1 MDRVTF
7 EIAPLNER
15 IRGAAVLVAAIV
27 LMLVALT
34 SAPWYTARIGD
45 ETLALRM
52 FKVVDAPELT
62 SYPSTLGHTLGA
74 IAMMLFSLNV
84 FVRLIFMVITIVYGS
99 PLVKRGLFSSK
110 LKVAWKSSLRAQ
122 IWTGVLT
129 VLAVYTALDIPTLGV
144 TGSSEQLAATI
155 THSWGG
161 VLFVIACVVTHVGLY
176 LIARHPLLAQ
186 SQTWELPASE
196 QPPRAPAPVRA
207 SRPMIKSPLP
217 PAPNVA
223 TDPFRSPPRAPSLED
238 KLVRP
243 ALPTQSP
250 AVVAR
255 ENADEPSLL
264 R

>member
-1 MDRVTF
+1 MDSVTF
-7 EIAPLNER
+7 ELAPMNER
-15 IRGAAVLVAAIV
+15 IRGAAVLGAAIV

-45 ETLALRM
+45 ETFALQI

-84 FVRLIFMVITIVYGS
+84 FVRLIYMSITIVYGS
-99 PLVKRGLFSSK
+99 PLVKRGLFRSK
-110 LKVAWKSSLRAQ
+110 LKVAWKSSVRAQ
-122 IWTGVLT
+122 VWTGVLT
-129 VLAVYTALDIPTLGV
+129 VLAVYTALDTPTLGV
-144 TGSSEQLAATI
+144 DGSSEKLAATV

-161 VLFVIACVVTHVGLY
+161 ALFVIACVVAHVGLY

-186 SQTWELPASE
+186 SQTWVPPASE
-196 QPPRAPAPVRA
+196 QPRPAPAPARA

-217 PAPNVA
+217 PAPNIA
-223 TDPFRSPPRAPSLED
+223 ADPFRSPPRSTSLED

-250 AVVAR
+250 AVVKT